1 MHNLMDTT
9 AGLVSIGK
17 LILNGYI
24 IPLGV
29 LTEFNQTCQQIAI
42 YLT

>member
-1 MHNLMDTT
+1 MDTT

-29 LTEFNQTCQQIAI
+29 LTEHFH
-42 YLT
+42 